1 MWFVFGCSGRPVQS
15 KSAPNE
21 SSSPVADSRMSDR
34 RYQIVAA
41 KSRKTVKM
49 TTANQRGTGRHQLVR
64 SAGHSY
70 YGTNMSIMADI
81 YHVLHFPRP
90 VNDSGWL
97 ERRSRDGPDLLGIC
111 NTRRRGGCVRRFD
124 GGVDYREGANR
135 VCFGSIR
142 IDTRGGSMEA
152 EWRGDVGRIG
162 HPWDVIKLW
171 LSRIADGPIHPT

>member
-21 SSSPVADSRMSDR
+21 SSSPVSGFENVGSTLPDR
-34 RYQIVAA
+34 GGEVTENREDDDGE
-41 KSRKTVKM
+41 SEGDRTSP
-49 TTANQRGTGRHQLVR
+49 LVR

-97 ERRSRDGPDLLGIC
+97 ERRSRDGQTYWEFATHGAAVDALG
-111 NTRRRGGCVRRFD
+111 V
-124 GGVDYREGANR
+124 
-135 VCFGSIR
+135 
-142 IDTRGGSMEA
+142 SM
-152 EWRGDVGRIG
+152 GR
-162 HPWDVIKLW
+162 
-171 LSRIADGPIHPT
+171 